1 MRSVTSFPPSTFRRA
16 LLVSV
21 AIVVVLPQV
30 AGPVVAHHAGRP
42 IGSFSTCRRLVTPP
56 RCSSVGNDIHHFVA
70 FDATL
75 TIGLAES
82 LRDTMIEDYEPT
94 KLEMTLQDAVTPE
107 TDVIAFSQDYGN
119 NGAAGW
125 VYCPRDAPQGVNLMG
140 HRWCQQQELHFNLNP
155 SVAVFFA
162 DDGSRDHVAC
172 HELGH
177 TLGLRHWGNPPA
189 SAGPQAA
196 TCMNANT
203 PDGPQ
208 NLHQV
213 DWDHIDAYRYTMHP
227 PSRRQVPK
235 DALAGDTAPRPSAW
249 ADTFVEALELD
260 HFATLSEMTR
270 GSDAVVRGRVVGVT
284 PGRSFGEA
292 GHALHYAAVTIAVDE
307 AVAGTLPPRHATQ
320 LTLEV
325 PLYGGADMIDPLRAS
340 LPVEESL
347 FFLRNKGAAEADYY
361 RLVVMRGVIVNR
373 DGRAEVLPGD
383 EDFLG
388 TLDGTDFDGLVAQVR
403 EASR

>member
-1 MRSVTSFPPSTFRRA
+1 MTRRA

-21 AIVVVLPQV
+21 AIVVILAQV

-56 RCSSVGNDIHHFVA
+56 RCSSVGNDSRHFVA
-70 FDATL
+70 FDASL
-75 TIGLAES
+75 AIGLAES

-94 KLEMTLQDAVTPE
+94 KLEMILQDAVTPE

-125 VYCPRDAPQGVNLMG
+125 VYCPLDAPQGINRQG
-140 HRWCQQQELHFNLNP
+140 HRWCLQQELHFNLNP
-155 SVAVFFA
+155 SMAAFFA

-177 TLGLRHWGNPPA
+177 TLGLRHWGNPPE
-189 SAGPQAA
+189 SRGPQAA

-203 PDGPQ
+203 PDGPTA
-208 NLHQV
+208 LHQV
-213 DWDHIDAYRYTMHP
+213 DWDHIDAYHYTMHP
-227 PSRRQVPK
+227 PSRRQLPM
-235 DALAGDTAPRPSAW
+235 DGAPTRTITRFSAW
-249 ADTFVEALELD
+249 ADTFVEAIELD
-260 HFATLSEMTR
+260 HYASLSEMTR
-270 GSDAVVRGRVVGVT
+270 GSDAVVRGRVVGVA
-284 PGRSFGEA
+284 PGRSFGAA

-307 AVAGTLPPRHATQ
+307 AVAGALPPRHATQ

-325 PLYGGADMIDPLRAS
+325 PLYGGADTLDPLRAS
-340 LPVEESL
+340 LPPGESL
-347 FFLRNKGAAEADYY
+347 FFLRNKGAAEAAFY

-373 DGRAEVLPGD
+373 DGAAEVMPGAD
-383 EDFLG
+383 DFLAALG
-388 TLDGTDFDGLVAQVR
+388 GSPFDTLVGQVR
-403 EASR
+403 AATR

>member
-1 MRSVTSFPPSTFRRA
+1 MSRRA

-21 AIVVVLPQV
+21 AIVVMLVQV

-56 RCSSVGNDIHHFVA
+56 RCSSVGNDSRHFVA
-70 FDATL
+70 FDASL

-94 KLEMTLQDAVTPE
+94 KLEMILQDAVTAE

-125 VYCPRDAPQGVNLMG
+125 VYCPLDAPQGINRQG

-177 TLGLRHWGNPPA
+177 TLGLRHWGNPPE
-189 SAGPQAA
+189 SRGPQAA

-203 PDGPQ
+203 PDGPTA
-208 NLHQV
+208 LHQV
-213 DWDHIDAYRYTMHP
+213 DWDHIDAYHYTMHP
-227 PSRRQVPK
+227 PTRRQLPM
-235 DALAGDTAPRPSAW
+235 DGAPTRTITRFSAW
-249 ADTFVEALELD
+249 ADTFVEAIELD
-260 HFATLSEMTR
+260 HYATLSEMTR
-270 GSDAVVRGRVVGVT
+270 GSDAVVRGRVVGVA
-284 PGRSFGEA
+284 PGRSFGAA
-292 GHALHYAAVTIAVDE
+292 GHALHHAAVTIAVDE
-307 AVAGTLPPRHATQ
+307 AVAGALPPRHATQ

-325 PLYGGADMIDPLRAS
+325 PLYGGADMVDPLRAS
-340 LPVEESL
+340 LPVGESL
-347 FFLRNKGAAEADYY
+347 FFLRNKGAAEADFY

-373 DGRAEVLPGD
+373 GGSAEVLPGD
-383 EDFLG
+383 DDFLTG
-388 TLDGTDFDGLVAQVR
+388 LDGMPFDALVDEVR
-403 EASR
+403 AASR

>member
-1 MRSVTSFPPSTFRRA
+1 MTSFPPTTSRRA

-21 AIVVVLPQV
+21 AIVVIMSQV
-30 AGPVVAHHAGRP
+30 AGPVVANHAGRP

-56 RCSSVGNDIHHFVA
+56 RCSSVGNDNQHFVA
-70 FDATL
+70 FNATL
-75 TIGLAES
+75 ITGLAES

-94 KLEMTLQDAVTPE
+94 KLEMTVQEAVTPE

-125 VYCPRDAPQGVNLMG
+125 VYCPRDAPQGVNRKG

-155 SVAVFFA
+155 SMAVFFA

-203 PDGPQ
+203 PDGPP

-227 PSRRQVPK
+227 PPRRQVPM
-235 DALAGDTAPRPSAW
+235 DDLGGDSSPRLSAW
-249 ADTFVEALELD
+249 ADTFVEAIELD
-260 HFATLSEMTR
+260 HYASLPEMTR
-270 GSDAVVRGRVVGVT
+270 GSDAVVRGRVVGVA
-284 PGRSFGEA
+284 PGRSFGAA

-340 LPVEESL
+340 LPDGESL

-383 EDFLG
+383 EDFLDSLGG
-388 TLDGTDFDGLVAQVR
+388 TQFDGLVAQVR
-403 EASR
+403 AASR

>member
-1 MRSVTSFPPSTFRRA
+1 MTSFLPSTIRRA

-21 AIVVVLPQV
+21 ATVVVLAQV
-30 AGPVVAHHAGRP
+30 AAPVVAHHAGRP

-56 RCSSVGNDIHHFVA
+56 RCSSVGNDNRHFVA

-94 KLEMTLQDAVTPE
+94 KLEMTLQDAVTAE

-125 VYCPRDAPQGVNLMG
+125 VYCPRDAPQGVNLKG

-155 SVAVFFA
+155 SMAVFFA

-203 PDGPQ
+203 PDGPP
-208 NLHQV
+208 NLQQV
-213 DWDHIDAYRYTMHP
+213 DWDHVDAYRYTMHP
-227 PSRRQVPK
+227 PSRRQVPM
-235 DALAGDTAPRPSAW
+235 DDLTGATTTRSAAW
-249 ADTFVEALELD
+249 ADTFVEAIELD
-260 HFATLSEMTR
+260 HYATLSEMTR
-270 GSDAVVRGRVVGVT
+270 GSDAVVRGRVVGVA
-284 PGRSFGEA
+284 PGRSFGAA

-325 PLYGGADMIDPLRAS
+325 PLYGGADMIDALRAS
-340 LPVEESL
+340 LPDEESL

-373 DGRAEVLPGD
+373 DGSAEVMPSD
-383 EDFLG
+383 EDFL
-388 TLDGTDFDGLVAQVR
+388 TELDGSPYDTLVAQVR